1 MNFLKE
7 TEEFTLKAI
16 EKSKGFEN
24 NPDLLV
30 INLLYNTYNSTVL
43 KIRELL
49 LNFNEIII
57 KPLDIFYQNMSGIY
71 TEILDEFHNMSVSIF
86 ATKQKLERTKE
97 KYYELSKSV
106 DQMLNEENINN
117 DYFIKIKSQR
127 DNACQVYQYE
137 VNQTNQ
143 LFNIYNQQYRNL
155 NQKLLAN
162 EESRMFFIKDVLNKS
177 AFYINDYQKLQI
189 ELIENIKSLNGK
201 ININNEIERLKKE
214 FKFSIY
220 GERFMKEDFKPYIS
234 LNNNN
239 SNINNYQIIDNKF
252 DNNLELN
259 SENSFLSSF
268 IKQICSDKEVDISYI
283 SKIME
288 LIYEDNIF
296 AKEFIDYFISIKK
309 SPFFILSNMNN
320 LQHLSNILNS
330 ISLNIDKSNE
340 NIYVVNFAIIFLSQ
354 KTYCY
359 FPNKKEKF
367 YLCALLSQNKFYS
380 TKTFWG
386 ELIEYKLI
394 KKLEERLEHLMKID
408 IIKPQEESS
417 TQKIMKGFFNLKSSI
432 YDALNLEENNTNQ
445 KFLLEQI
452 GLSKKISGYKK
463 LPDYKKPYL
472 DQFSQNE
479 IHIILKEFI
488 IHTSNFNLKNEDVI
502 NMIIEIATKFKLS
515 NEKISYYASTIEA
528 WNYSIKKKL
537 PHYLKNPL
545 INIKIKDIKEKRID
559 LILSKFPIKNK
570 ISDMKNEQKLLI
582 IIQIAKFLPLNNQIN
597 IFLISKYIYNN
608 ARKEIFKEFLDR
620 KNLSLDKE
628 IKIWYCLLKITDIKK
643 KYNYK
648 EIIEKINKENNL
660 IPNNVLEIINLDV
673 KRTFFKENIEKNRE
687 ILSNILKTIAYVK
700 PKLNYCQGMNFIAS
714 FLFQLLDDEIET
726 FYLMISIIDHTEFS
740 IIFMEDLQKLKTFF
754 FIFDQLI
761 NIYVPEVYHVFKNN
775 NVTVDFFC
783 PPWFLTLFTNTL
795 NSIDKENPPK
805 VILKIWD
812 DFFLKGWKAL
822 MITGL
827 SIIKNFENELIQLK
841 YDQILHFLINNI
853 LKSEFFQNDFYEEYL
868 RLSRKELKLSK
879 KIILNLT
886 ALYQFEKKEKKE

>member
-1 MNFLKE
+1 M
-7 TEEFTLKAI
+7 
-16 EKSKGFEN
+16 
-24 NPDLLV
+24 

-143 LFNIYNQQYRNL
+143 LFNMYNQQYRNL

-296 AKEFIDYFISIKK
+296 AKEFVDYFISIKK

-340 NIYVVNFAIIFLSQ
+340 NIYVVNFAIIFL
-354 KTYCY
+354 
-359 FPNKKEKF
+359 F
-367 YLCALLSQNKFYS
+367 
-380 TKTFWG
+380 
-386 ELIEYKLI
+386 
-394 KKLEERLEHLMKID
+394 
-408 IIKPQEESS
+408 
-417 TQKIMKGFFNLKSSI
+417 
-432 YDALNLEENNTNQ
+432 
-445 KFLLEQI
+445 
-452 GLSKKISGYKK
+452 
-463 LPDYKKPYL
+463 
-472 DQFSQNE
+472 
-479 IHIILKEFI
+479 
-488 IHTSNFNLKNEDVI
+488 
-502 NMIIEIATKFKLS
+502 
-515 NEKISYYASTIEA
+515 
-528 WNYSIKKKL
+528 
-537 PHYLKNPL
+537 
-545 INIKIKDIKEKRID
+545 
-559 LILSKFPIKNK
+559 
-570 ISDMKNEQKLLI
+570 
-582 IIQIAKFLPLNNQIN
+582 
-597 IFLISKYIYNN
+597 
-608 ARKEIFKEFLDR
+608 
-620 KNLSLDKE
+620 
-628 IKIWYCLLKITDIKK
+628 
-643 KYNYK
+643 
-648 EIIEKINKENNL
+648 
-660 IPNNVLEIINLDV
+660 
-673 KRTFFKENIEKNRE
+673 
-687 ILSNILKTIAYVK
+687 
-700 PKLNYCQGMNFIAS
+700 
-714 FLFQLLDDEIET
+714 
-726 FYLMISIIDHTEFS
+726 
-740 IIFMEDLQKLKTFF
+740 
-754 FIFDQLI
+754 
-761 NIYVPEVYHVFKNN
+761 IYV
-775 NVTVDFFC
+775 
-783 PPWFLTLFTNTL
+783 
-795 NSIDKENPPK
+795 
-805 VILKIWD
+805 
-812 DFFLKGWKAL
+812 
-822 MITGL
+822 
-827 SIIKNFENELIQLK
+827 
-841 YDQILHFLINNI
+841 
-853 LKSEFFQNDFYEEYL
+853 
-868 RLSRKELKLSK
+868 
-879 KIILNLT
+879 
-886 ALYQFEKKEKKE
+886 LY

>member
-97 KYYELSKSV
+97 KYYELSKSI

-117 DYFIKIKSQR
+117 DNFIKIKSQR
-127 DNACQVYQYE
+127 DNACQIYQYE

-143 LFNIYNQQYRNL
+143 LFNMYNQQYRNL

-234 LNNNN
+234 LNKNN

-252 DNNLELN
+252 DKNLELN
-259 SENSFLSSF
+259 SENIFLSSF

-288 LIYEDNIF
+288 LIYEDNFF
-296 AKEFIDYFISIKK
+296 AKEFVDYFISIKK

-340 NIYVVNFAIIFLSQ
+340 NIYVVNYAIIFLSQ

-394 KKLEERLEHLMKID
+394 QKLEERLEHLMKID

-417 TQKIMKGFFNLKSSI
+417 TQKIMKGFFNLRSSI

-445 KFLLEQI
+445 KFFLEQI

-488 IHTSNFNLKNEDVI
+488 IHISNFNLKNEDII

-537 PHYLKNPL
+537 PHYQKNPL

-582 IIQIAKFLPLNNQIN
+582 IIQISKFLPLNNQIN

-620 KNLSLDKE
+620 KNLSLEKE

-700 PKLNYCQGMNFIAS
+700 PKLNYCQGMNFISS
-714 FLFQLLDDEIET
+714 FLFQLLNNETET

-740 IIFMEDLQKLKTFF
+740 TIFMEDLQKLKTFF
-754 FIFDQLI
+754 FIFDKLI
-761 NIYVPEVYHVFKNN
+761 NIYVPEVHHVFKNN

-795 NSIDKENPPK
+795 NSIDKDNPPK

-886 ALYQFEKKEKKE
+886 ALYQFEKKENKE